1 MLKLT
6 TEHRR
11 ALAVL
16 ADSPEGCTEA
26 LMLAHGFTRGVL
38 DDLMRAELACKREVR
53 IIAGK
58 NRTVEIA
65 RVYITD
71 AGRRARHA

>member
-6 TEHRR
+6 AEHRR

-16 ADSPEGCTEA
+16 VGSAEGCTES
-26 LMLAHGFTRGVL
+26 LMLAHGFTRSIL
-38 DDLMRAELACKREVR
+38 DDLLRAELAREREVR

-71 AGRRARHA
+71 TGRRARHA